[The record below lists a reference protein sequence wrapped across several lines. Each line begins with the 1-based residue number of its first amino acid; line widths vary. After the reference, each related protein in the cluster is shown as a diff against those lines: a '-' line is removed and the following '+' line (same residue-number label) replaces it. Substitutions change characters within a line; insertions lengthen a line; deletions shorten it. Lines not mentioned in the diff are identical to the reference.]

1 MVPAKKKWALCLL
14 PLVVS
19 ALFCGCSPVV
29 KENGPVPGESGS
41 YEAVHYPVDITNIN
55 SKGEEEVQTF
65 KEPPK
70 RVVAVWQ
77 NSIETLLALGVGDR
91 IVAGMGI
98 PNEKYILPEYRADYE
113 KIPYTSLENL
123 DMETIMMMKPDLI
136 VGWYSTFQ
144 AKVLRSTGFWHER
157 GVHTYIAPASSSAV
171 SEKSLEQE
179 YEDILNMGKIFDRQE
194 KAEEI
199 VGRMKGEIDRVTGKA
214 AAMGLHRKGLIVEL
228 NGRNLMVYGE
238 KTLAGHIL
246 KAVNGELLAADLQ
259 NISKEQ
265 LIEMNP
271 DAIFVVVI
279 ESNYDRADDI
289 LNILYND
296 KGLQSLSSVQN
307 RRIYSLPLYSVYS
320 SGIRTY
326 DGIRSIAK
334 GLYPELYEEEK

>member
-98 PNEKYILPEYRADYE
+98 PSEKYILPEYRADYE

-123 DMETIMMMKPDLI
+123 DMETIMMMKPDFI
-136 VGWYSTFQ
+136 VGWYSTF
-144 AKVLRSTGFWHER
+144 
-157 GVHTYIAPASSSAV
+157 
-171 SEKSLEQE
+171 
-179 YEDILNMGKIFDRQE
+179 
-194 KAEEI
+194 
-199 VGRMKGEIDRVTGKA
+199 
-214 AAMGLHRKGLIVEL
+214 
-228 NGRNLMVYGE
+228 
-238 KTLAGHIL
+238 
-246 KAVNGELLAADLQ
+246 
-259 NISKEQ
+259 
-265 LIEMNP
+265 
-271 DAIFVVVI
+271 
-279 ESNYDRADDI
+279 
-289 LNILYND
+289 
-296 KGLQSLSSVQN
+296 
-307 RRIYSLPLYSVYS
+307 
-320 SGIRTY
+320 
-326 DGIRSIAK
+326 
-334 GLYPELYEEEK
+334 